1 VFRLRQGNRHRRAV
15 YFDGAAN
22 QLPPSPWDVA
32 FRIAVDEYDGE
43 TLVGM
48 RIEAVRAAEPV

>member
-1 VFRLRQGNRHRRAV
+1 VFRLRQGNRRRRAV
-15 YFDGAAN
+15 YFDGATT

-32 FRIAVDEYDGE
+32 FRIGVDEYDGE

-48 RIEAVRAAEPV
+48 RIEAVRAAEHV